1 MNRKLAI
8 FAAVIAAFAF
18 TCQSADAKGRRHH
31 HTDKRLTA
39 VAIGVGAASTATY
52 FALNDWHWNWDSSRS
67 GITSLGAWGI
77 TTVGCAALSP
87 IVATAVLG
95 RQLKYREAH
104 ILIGSCVLPIVGGW
118 LVNEAYNHHVLWAP
132 DEAAGDMKKHHRRHH
147 HRHHHK
153 M

>member
-18 TCQSADAKGRRHH
+18 TCQGADAKSRRHI
-31 HTDKRLTA
+31 DKRLTA
-39 VAIGVGAASTATY
+39 VSIGVGAASTATY
-52 FALNDWHWNWDSSRS
+52 FALNDWHWKWDSGRS

-77 TTVGCAALSP
+77 TTMGCAALSP
-87 IVATAVLG
+87 MVATAVLN
-95 RQLKYREAH
+95 RPLKFREAH
-104 ILIGSCVLPIVGGW
+104 ILIGSCVVPFVGGW

-132 DEAAGDMKKHHRRHH
+132 DEAPDDMVHHRYH
-147 HRHHHK
+147 HRHHHHHK